1 MDSQAPAKKLTA
13 VLALLIAAMGG
24 SYILFATGII
34 APGHQHLT
42 EGERWFTIAF
52 GSTFLLGGTAVIIQL
67 LAGGFDA
74 TTGELPAAAP
84 FWLRWIYR
92 AMVVAIVMLMA
103 SMFSWVAF
111 GPGERQFTS
120 SLPFTGETG
129 GRIAFGIG
137 ALLMWLALAVIGF
150 IKARRLLQRRC
161 GEALSAV
168 VGAPFFLSGWRRK
181 RMSAPARLGIPGQ
194 KSGPFRY

>member
-1 MDSQAPAKKLTA
+1 MESQAPPKKLT
-13 VLALLIAAMGG
+13 VILALMVAAMGVF
-24 SYILFATGII
+24 YILFATGIV
-34 APGHQHLT
+34 APDHQHLT
-42 EGERWFTIAF
+42 AGERWFTIAF
-52 GSTFLLGGTAVIIQL
+52 GAVFLLGGTAVIIQL
-67 LAGGFDA
+67 LAGGYDA

-92 AMVVAIVMLMA
+92 AMVVAIVVLMA

-150 IKARRLLQRRC
+150 IKARRMLQRR
-161 GEALSAV
+161 
-168 VGAPFFLSGWRRK
+168 
-181 RMSAPARLGIPGQ
+181 
-194 KSGPFRY
+194 